1 MADRPANV
9 NFGQRVRV
17 ALAAARVDR
26 TSLAGECKVTLE
38 GLVTLVLLAVME
50 QKPRAAAAMLT
61 EGLAPGV
68 ESRLALYASKQA
80 GKR

>member
-1 MADRPANV
+1 MTSLSKDSQLAIQAARILIDDRDPVADR
-9 NFGQRVRV
+9 
-17 ALAAARVDR
+17 
-26 TSLAGECKVTLE
+26 GEVMVTLE
-38 GLVTLVLLAVME
+38 RLVTLVLLAVME

>member
-1 MADRPANV
+1 MTSLSIDSQLAIQAARILIDDRDPVADR
-9 NFGQRVRV
+9 
-17 ALAAARVDR
+17 
-26 TSLAGECKVTLE
+26 GEVMVTLE
-38 GLVTLVLLAVME
+38 RLVTLVLLAVME

-80 GKR
+80 GKL